1 MRASIQLKRFTQSLQ
16 YVVTLDDVEAFYDE
30 CLQALSTLEHRFED
44 SAKFRKALDSAG
56 DTNRPTFK
64 LRLFSIF
71 DSGCSYKPSKN
82 EISVLNSK
90 HVGLVRIVT
99 YHEAIHK
106 ILDSYRMT
114 RKRFLSK
121 EANVMASSHNVEF
134 IGPGRFQFYGA
145 VNTDALIAVMGAE
158 EDYDENLTKQ
168 LTMEAL
174 EHNRDRKSW
183 FAAGLLHY
191 ATGFKLETT
200 I

>member
-1 MRASIQLKRFTQSLQ
+1 M
-16 YVVTLDDVEAFYDE
+16 VTLDDVEAFYDE

-106 ILDSYRMT
+106 ILDTYRLT

-134 IGPGRFQFYGA
+134 VGPSRFQFYGA
-145 VNTDALIAVMGAE
+145 VNIGALTAVMGVE

-174 EHNRDRKSW
+174 ERNQDREAW
-183 FAAGLLHY
+183 LIAGLLHCS
-191 ATGFKLETT
+191 TGFKLETA